1 VKVLDKNLIPNKT
14 LDCLGYACP
23 IPVLKTRHEINKL
36 AVGEI
41 LEVLADDPAAEED
54 IPHLIKSIG
63 QELLEVKKDGS
74 KIRFLIKKIK

>member
-1 VKVLDKNLIPNKT
+1 MVEKNLTPNKT
-14 LDCLGYACP
+14 LDCIGFACP

-36 AVGEI
+36 AVGEV

-63 QELLEVKKDGS
+63 QELLEIKKEGS

>member
-1 VKVLDKNLIPNKT
+1 MVEKNLTPNKT
-14 LDCLGYACP
+14 LDCIGFACP

-36 AVGEI
+36 AVGEV
-41 LEVLADDPAAEED
+41 LEVLSDDPAAEED

-63 QELLEVKKDGS
+63 QELLEIKKEGS

>member
-1 VKVLDKNLIPNKT
+1 LVEKNLTPNKT
-14 LDCLGYACP
+14 LDCIGFACP

-36 AVGEI
+36 AVGEV

-63 QELLEVKKDGS
+63 QELLEIKKEGS

>member
-1 VKVLDKNLIPNKT
+1 LVEKNLTPNKT
-14 LDCLGYACP
+14 LDCTGFACP

-36 AVGEI
+36 AVGEV
-41 LEVLADDPAAEED
+41 LEVLSDDPAAEED

-63 QELLEVKKDGS
+63 QELLEIKKEGS